1 MKGNTGEVDL
11 EERGV
16 GERLGG
22 VEGEE
27 AAVWVHYIREEKKY
41 FFKKSHI
48 VTLQFSM
55 SPAGADN

>member
-11 EERGV
+11 EKGGV

-27 AAVWVHYIREEKKY
+27 AAVWIYTREEK
-41 FFKKSHI
+41 
-48 VTLQFSM
+48 
-55 SPAGADN
+55 N

>member
-41 FFKKSHI
+41 FFKKISYSYAAI
-48 VTLQFSM
+48 FYVTSRC
-55 SPAGADN
+55 

>member
-41 FFKKSHI
+41 FFKKNLI
-48 VTLQFSM
+48 
-55 SPAGADN
+55 